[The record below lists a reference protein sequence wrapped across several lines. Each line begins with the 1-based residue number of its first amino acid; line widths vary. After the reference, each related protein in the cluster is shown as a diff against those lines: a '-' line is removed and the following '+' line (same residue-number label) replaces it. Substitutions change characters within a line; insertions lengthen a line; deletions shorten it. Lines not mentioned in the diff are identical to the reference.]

1 MRSEDWIKKLDYT
14 LLEDCNEYD
23 IQNLC
28 LKAIN
33 LGVKSVCVYP
43 KWVKLCSEL
52 LKESEIL
59 VCTVIDFPFGNQD
72 IQSKIQESK
81 DAIESGA
88 DELDVVIDNSKLNNP
103 DLLLGELIR
112 WVDFCHQY
120 HNKNGEQLILKTIV
134 ESGQLSLN
142 ETETATQVCIGS
154 RVDFIKTST
163 GKLGV
168 GAELEKVVVM
178 RSVIEKEKSNLQIKA
193 SGGIKTQVQIEQFY
207 PYVNRFGMGYKSVDS
222 LVENA

>member
-1 MRSEDWIKKLDYT
+1 
-14 LLEDCNEYD
+14 
-23 IQNLC
+23 
-28 LKAIN
+28 
-33 LGVKSVCVYP
+33 
-43 KWVKLCSEL
+43 

-59 VCTVIDFPFGNQD
+59 VCTVIDFPFGNND
-72 IQSKIQESK
+72 IQFKIQESK
-81 DAIESGA
+81 DVIESGV

-103 DLLLGELIR
+103 DLLLGELTS

-120 HNKNGEQLILKTIV
+120 QNKHGEKIVLKVIV

-142 ETETATQVCIGS
+142 ETEIVTQICIGS
-154 RVDFIKTST
+154 GVDFIKTST
-163 GKLGV
+163 GKFGV

-193 SGGIKTQVQIEQFY
+193 SGGIRTLEQIEQFY

-222 LVENA
+222 LVKNS